1 MSDIRRAITDATAPY
16 TLAQAVRPIL
26 KGTPEYEQAYR
37 EKRSRRWLEAE
48 ALSLGYAL
56 AEVVQQRLDNL
67 DPDAGR

>member
-48 ALSLGYAL
+48 SLSLVR
-56 AEVVQQRLDNL
+56 ERLDSL

>member
-1 MSDIRRAITDATAPY
+1 VTPY
-16 TLAQAVRPIL
+16 TLARAVRPIL

-48 ALSLGYAL
+48 SLSLVR
-56 AEVVQQRLDNL
+56 ERLDSL